1 MDKITIILN
10 EGPSNIR
17 SWNGLRVAMGS
28 AGANMEVEVFLLDAS
43 VYAAKK
49 GQNPPKGLIELNLA
63 NKLTELMKLGVKV
76 RACGTCIDQGGL
88 TKDEILEGVIV
99 SNVADLANSIKES
112 KNVLVF

>member
-10 EGPSNIR
+10 EGPSNAR

-28 AGANMEVEVFLLDAS
+28 AGADMAVEVFLLDAG
-43 VYAAKK
+43 VYTAKK
-49 GQNPPKGLIELNLA
+49 GQNPPKGMIEMNLA
-63 NKLTELMKLGVKV
+63 NKLTELMNLGVKV
-76 RACGTCIDQGGL
+76 RACGTCIDAGGL
-88 TKDEILEGVIV
+88 TKEEIVDGVIV

>member
-10 EGPSNIR
+10 EGPSSIR

-43 VYAAKK
+43 VYTAKK
-49 GQNPPKGLIELNLA
+49 GQNPPNGLSELNLA
-63 NKLTELMKLGVKV
+63 GKLTELMKLGVTV
-76 RACGTCIDQGGL
+76 RACGTCIDAGGL
-88 TKDEILEGVIV
+88 TKDEIVDGVII

>member
-1 MDKITIILN
+1 MEKITIILN
-10 EGPSNIR
+10 EGPSSMR
-17 SWNGLRVAMGS
+17 SWNALRVAAGT
-28 AGANMEVEVFLLDAS
+28 AGADMEVEVFLLDAS

-63 NKLTELMKLGVKV
+63 AKLTELMKLGVKV
-76 RACGTCIDQGGL
+76 RACGTCIDAGGL
-88 TKDEILEGVIV
+88 TKDEIVDGVIV